1 MKDILVQIIV
11 QYLPAVLAI
20 IATSFVAYLSKVCGN
35 VAKNSTKKDIATTT
49 VRYIEQIYKDLHGEE
64 KFNEAK
70 KKMVELLNDKGIK
83 ISETELT
90 MLIEEAV
97 NEMNA
102 AVTKTLV
109 CEEIEKE

>member
-1 MKDILVQIIV
+1 MKDIIVQIIV

-20 IATSFVAYLSKVCGN
+20 IATSFVAYLSKVFGG
-35 VAKNSTKKDIATTT
+35 VAKNSTKKDVAITT
-49 VRYIEQIYKDLHGEE
+49 VRYIEQIYKDLHGKE
-64 KFNEAK
+64 KLNEAK

-83 ISETELT
+83 ITDVELT